1 MSRPPNPKP
10 RLPKSRLKGQFEIVY
25 RSRSIER
32 QRGNPTILH
41 SLNQK
46 RSQPHFQHV
55 RAAHDNHRKAP
66 LHAIRPDRRQLF
78 QFHAFNCRGSP
89 ERNSSQD
96 APGLTGEA

>member
-1 MSRPPNPKP
+1 
-10 RLPKSRLKGQFEIVY
+10 
-25 RSRSIER
+25 
-32 QRGNPTILH
+32 
-41 SLNQK
+41 
-46 RSQPHFQHV
+46 V